1 MARDKFHYAVR
12 RGLEKQDWK
21 ITHDPLRLE
30 FGADDRLEID
40 LGAQEMLGAQRT
52 GEKIAVEIKSFL
64 SDSAMLD
71 FHLALGQFL
80 NYRLALEEIEP
91 DRVLYLAIPLTAY
104 ESFFYRDLPRL
115 AIQKY
120 QVKLIVYEPQSEVIL
135 EWIN

>member
-120 QVKLIVYEPQSEVIL
+120 QVKLIVYEPQAEVIL
-135 EWIN
+135 QWIN

>member
-104 ESFFYRDLPRL
+104 ESFLYRDLPRL

-120 QVKLIVYEPQSEVIL
+120 QVKLIVYEPQAEVIL
-135 EWIN
+135 QWIN